1 MMPDED
7 GPKTSTLA
15 RTATLGRIEPLR
27 MCVTEGPDRGQEALL
42 REGTAVIGT
51 RADCTLVLTDSAV
64 SRRHA
69 SVELL
74 GSRVRVRDL
83 GSKNGTRYM
92 GARIETVEIPLGST
106 VRIGESDVALLPA
119 RVAQGALSSRTEIAG
134 LLGKSVRMRR
144 LFAEIERVGPSD
156 APVLIQGATGTGKE
170 GVARALHQLSARA
183 PKPFR
188 VFDCAATQRDL
199 LPAALFGHIRG
210 AFTGAIKDA
219 PGALEEADGGTLFLD
234 EIAELPIELQP
245 TLLRA
250 LETRSF
256 SRVGEPRTRSVDFRI
271 VAATHQDLEA
281 LVEQGRFRRDLYF
294 RLAAII
300 LQVPALKERA
310 EDIPLLAEH
319 FALQVAGQPFSLPSS
334 AVATLCAYQWP
345 GNVRELRN
353 TVERVV
359 TLGPQAILPDAAD
372 KEADFHE
379 ARERAI
385 QVFEKSYLEA
395 LLERH
400 GGSASAA
407 AREAKIA
414 RSYFY
419 RLLEEH
425 GLKKKGKDEPG

>member
-1 MMPDED
+1 MTPDDD
-7 GPKTSTLA
+7 GPRTSTLA
-15 RTATLGRIEPLR
+15 RTATVGRIEPLR
-27 MCVTEGPDRGQEALL
+27 LCVIEGADRGKEAVIK
-42 REGTAVIGT
+42 EGTAVIGT
-51 RADCTLVLTDSAV
+51 RSDCTLVLTDTAV

-92 GARIETVEIPLGST
+92 GARIETVEIPVGST
-106 VRIGESDVALLPA
+106 VQVGETGIALLPA
-119 RVAQGALSSRTEIAG
+119 RVAQGALSERTELAG

-144 LFAEIERVGPSD
+144 LFAEVERVGPSD
-156 APVLIQGATGTGKE
+156 APVLVLGETGTGKE
-170 GVARALHQLSARA
+170 GIARAVHSLSPRNAR
-183 PKPFR
+183 PFR

-199 LPAALFGHIRG
+199 LPSALFGHVRG

-219 PGALEEADGGTLFLD
+219 PGALEEVDGGTLFLD

-250 LETRSF
+250 LETRSY
-256 SRVGEPRTRSVDFRI
+256 SRVGESRSRSVDFRI
-271 VAATHQDLEA
+271 VAATHQNLEDRVQKG
-281 LVEQGRFRRDLYF
+281 LFRRDLFY

-300 LQVPALKERA
+300 LQVPPLRERA

-319 FALQVAGQPFSLPSS
+319 FARDVAGQPFTLPSS

-353 TVERVV
+353 TVERAV
-359 TLGPQAILPDAAD
+359 TLGPHTLMPEGGAEGAEP
-372 KEADFHE
+372 DFHQ

-395 LLERH
+395 LLDRH

-407 AREAKIA
+407 AREANIA

-425 GLKKKGKDEPG
+425 GLKKKGKED